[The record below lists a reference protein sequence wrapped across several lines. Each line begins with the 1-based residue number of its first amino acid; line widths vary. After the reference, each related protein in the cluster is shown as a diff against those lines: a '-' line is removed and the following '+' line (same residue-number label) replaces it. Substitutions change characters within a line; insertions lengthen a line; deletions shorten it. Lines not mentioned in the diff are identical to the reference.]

1 MKRRSFLKVAGVAT
15 GGWVTGMGWN
25 HAMGLNELKRLESV
39 LPVTPRMPA
48 LFLGHG
54 SPMNAIED
62 NEFVEGFRRMGASL
76 PLDPAVVLCVSAHWE
91 TIGTKVTAMD
101 LPETIHD
108 FGGFP
113 QALYDVQYPAQGHPR
128 FAAALAQDILSHH
141 IETDHTWGLD
151 HGTWSVIKHLYPK
164 ANIPVV
170 QLSLDRTSSPEAHW
184 ELGRQLGRLRERGV
198 LIVGSGNVV
207 HNLGKVAW
215 SRMHE
220 VDYSYD
226 WARDAADVI
235 RGAILRGDDKALCEA
250 PLSNRAALK
259 LAIPTFEHYLPLLY
273 VMGARTSEES
283 LQVFNDHAVAGSLYM
298 TSVALGVEG

>member
-1 MKRRSFLKVAGVAT
+1 MNITVLADNNTLIDRYFLAEPGLSLLIEDRDIKILFDT
-15 GGWVTGMGWN
+15 GYSDIFIRNALKMGKT
-25 HAMGLNELKRLESV
+25 LNEIYFIV
-39 LPVTPRMPA
+39 
-48 LFLGHG
+48 
-54 SPMNAIED
+54 
-62 NEFVEGFRRMGASL
+62 
-76 PLDPAVVLCVSAHWE
+76 
-91 TIGTKVTAMD
+91 
-101 LPETIHD
+101 
-108 FGGFP
+108 
-113 QALYDVQYPAQGHPR
+113 
-128 FAAALAQDILSHH
+128 LSHSH
-141 IETDHTWGLD
+141 LDHTWGLD

-207 HNLGKVAW
+207 HNLGKVAG

-298 TSVALGVEG
+298 TSVALGMEG